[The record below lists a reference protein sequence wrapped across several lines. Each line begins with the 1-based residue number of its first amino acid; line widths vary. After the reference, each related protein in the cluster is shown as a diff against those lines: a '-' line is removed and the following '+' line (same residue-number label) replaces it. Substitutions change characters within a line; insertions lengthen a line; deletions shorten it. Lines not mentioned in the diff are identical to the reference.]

1 MVQIEISK
9 LDESLAEKAFAL
21 ASSNFASQS
30 ALHLALNTDLDE
42 YSAYLRPTF
51 FDDVKDGLSL
61 AATDTK
67 SGELLGVLVARDFL
81 KKRQKDYLPFQKKYE
96 LISEL
101 FQILEATYLQQRSLE
116 MGDALLVDMAAVL
129 PSHSSKGIYQTMRK
143 EISRRAKLLGYKYVI
158 GELTSSAT
166 QRVILEKMGHRKCA
180 QVNLTKFSYGDR
192 RPFESVVDPEIIVL
206 AEETL

>member
-81 KKRQKDYLPFQKKYE
+81 KKRHKDYLPFQD
-96 LISEL
+96 
-101 FQILEATYLQQRSLE
+101 F
-116 MGDALLVDMAAVL
+116 
-129 PSHSSKGIYQTMRK
+129 
-143 EISRRAKLLGYKYVI
+143 
-158 GELTSSAT
+158 
-166 QRVILEKMGHRKCA
+166 
-180 QVNLTKFSYGDR
+180 
-192 RPFESVVDPEIIVL
+192 
-206 AEETL
+206 